1 MEARSQKP
9 EGGAP
14 TRRRRGQPANI
25 LRNENKTSLDY
36 APGAELSA
44 EADGGMPERC

>member
-1 MEARSQKP
+1 VQSLN
-9 EGGAP
+9 GADS
-14 TRRRRGQPANI
+14 
-25 LRNENKTSLDY
+25 NENKTSLDY